1 MAQNTSTD
9 IDTCEDTA
17 EPPQTKLNVFVH
29 HRCDEHPD
37 FEFSRHWYKG
47 KENRIGVEPWLNKK
61 LFPGEDRL
69 FGCAAKY
76 DLLLPPTAPGD
87 LGRYGTLVDRFD
99 DTLPPY
105 EQHAMIHVKIML
117 DPAEAWH
124 VGFERVRSYARAHF
138 APRFA
143 TILIAHI
150 PGLAGLKGQGNHIH
164 CAVLSR
170 EITINGFGGA
180 CTDLC
185 SDRGYE
191 AALAAWR
198 EHKKSWEDEAA

>member
-1 MAQNTSTD
+1 MAQITSQKIALVD
-9 IDTCEDTA
+9 DAA
-17 EPPQTKLNVFVH
+17 ELPQTKLSVFVH
-29 HRCDEHPD
+29 DCCKDHRD
-37 FEFSRHWYKG
+37 FAFSRHWYKG
-47 KENRIGVEPWLNKK
+47 EENRVGVRPWFDKK
-61 LFPGEDRL
+61 LFPGEDRR

-76 DLLLPPTAPGD
+76 DLLLPPMAPGD
-87 LGRYGTLVDRFD
+87 LGRFGTLVDRFD

-138 APRFA
+138 AHRFA
-143 TILIAHI
+143 TVLIAHI
-150 PGLAGLKGQGNHIH
+150 PGLAGLTGQGNHVH

-198 EHKKSWEDEAA
+198 EHKKDWEVSA

>member
-1 MAQNTSTD
+1 MTHITSTNV
-9 IDTCEDTA
+9 DTREDVA
-17 EPPQTKLNVFVH
+17 QPAQTKMSVFVH

-37 FEFSRHWYKG
+37 FEFSRHCCKAP
-47 KENRIGVEPWLNKK
+47 ENRVGVELWLNKK
-61 LFPGEDRL
+61 IFFGEDSR
-69 FGCAAKY
+69 FGCAAKC
-76 DLLLPPTAPGD
+76 DLLVPRTAPGD

-138 APRFA
+138 AHRFA
-143 TILIAHI
+143 TVLIAHV
-150 PGLAGLKGQGNHIH
+150 PGLVGLKGQGNHIH

-170 EITINGFGGA
+170 EITINGFDGA
-180 CTDLC
+180 YTDLF

-191 AALAAWR
+191 AKLVAWR
-198 EHKKSWEDEAA
+198 EHQKVWKVSA

>member
-1 MAQNTSTD
+1 MAQITTND
-9 IDTCEDTA
+9 IDTEEAADQ
-17 EPPQTKLNVFVH
+17 PLQTKMSVFVH

-37 FEFSRHWYKG
+37 FEFSRHWYKAP
-47 KENRIGVEPWLNKK
+47 ENRVGVEPWLNKK
-61 LFPGEDRL
+61 LFPRDDSRL
-69 FGCAAKY
+69 GCAAKY
-76 DLLLPPTAPGD
+76 DLLLPAMAPGD
-87 LGRYGTLVDRFD
+87 LGRFGTLVDRFD

-117 DPAEAWH
+117 DPTEAWH
-124 VGFERVRSYARAHF
+124 VGFERVRSYARRHF
-138 APRFA
+138 AHRFA
-143 TILIAHI
+143 VVLIAHV
-150 PGLAGLKGQGNHIH
+150 PGLFGLKGQGNHVH

-198 EHKKSWEDEAA
+198 EHKEGWEDEAA

>member
-1 MAQNTSTD
+1 MSQITSTD
-9 IDTCEDTA
+9 IDTCKKTA
-17 EPPQTKLNVFVH
+17 EPPQTKLSVYVH
-29 HRCDEHPD
+29 HLCDAHPD
-37 FEFSRHWYKG
+37 FEFSRHWYKE
-47 KENRIGVEPWLNKK
+47 KENRVGVQPWFDKK
-61 LFPGEDRL
+61 LFPGEDRR
-69 FGCAAKY
+69 FGYAAKY

-87 LGRYGTLVDRFD
+87 LGRFGTLVDRFD
-99 DTLPPY
+99 DTLPPF

-138 APRFA
+138 AHRFA

-150 PGLAGLKGQGNHIH
+150 PGFAGLKGQGNHVH

-180 CTDLC
+180 CTTLC

-191 AALAAWR
+191 AALAAWQD
-198 EHKKSWEDEAA
+198 HKKKWKAAA

>member
-1 MAQNTSTD
+1 MAQITSKNIVNVD
-9 IDTCEDTA
+9 DAA
-17 EPPQTKLNVFVH
+17 ELPQTKLSVFVH
-29 HRCDEHPD
+29 DCCEDHRD
-37 FEFSRHWYKG
+37 FAFSRHWYKAE
-47 KENRIGVEPWLNKK
+47 ENRIGVRSWFDKK
-61 LFPGEDRL
+61 LFPGKDSR

-76 DLLLPPTAPGD
+76 DLLVPPMAPGD
-87 LGRYGTLVDRFD
+87 LGRFGTLIERFD

-105 EQHAMIHVKIML
+105 EQHAMVHVKIML

-138 APRFA
+138 AHRFA
-143 TILIAHI
+143 TILIAHV
-150 PGLAGLKGQGNHIH
+150 PGLVGLKGQGNHIH

-170 EITINGFGGA
+170 EISINGLGGA

-198 EHKKSWEDEAA
+198 EHKSCWVDDAA

>member
-1 MAQNTSTD
+1 MAQITSKN
-9 IDTCEDTA
+9 IDTFEDAA
-17 EPPQTKLNVFVH
+17 EPQQTKMSVFVH
-29 HRCDEHPD
+29 DRCKDHRD
-37 FEFSRHWYKG
+37 FAFSRHWYKG
-47 KENRIGVEPWLNKK
+47 EENRIGVRPWFDKK
-61 LFPGEDRL
+61 LFPGEDRR

-87 LGRYGTLVDRFD
+87 LGRFGTLVDRFD
-99 DTLPPY
+99 DTLPPF

-117 DPAEAWH
+117 DPSEAWH

-138 APRFA
+138 AHSFA
-143 TILIAHI
+143 TVLIAHI
-150 PGLAGLKGQGNHIH
+150 PGFAGLKGQGNHIH

-180 CTDLC
+180 CTTLC

-191 AALAAWR
+191 AALAAWQD
-198 EHKKSWEDEAA
+198 HKKKWKVAA

>member
-1 MAQNTSTD
+1 MAQITSKNIALVD
-9 IDTCEDTA
+9 DTA
-17 EPPQTKLNVFVH
+17 ELPQTKLSAFVH

-47 KENRIGVEPWLNKK
+47 PENRVGVEPWLNKK
-61 LFPGEDRL
+61 IFPGEDGR
-69 FGCAAKY
+69 FGCAAKC
-76 DLLLPPTAPGD
+76 DLLVPPTAPGD

-105 EQHAMIHVKIML
+105 EKHAMIHVKIML

-138 APRFA
+138 AHRFA
-143 TILIAHI
+143 AVLIAHV
-150 PGLAGLKGQGNHIH
+150 PGLVGLKGQGNHVH

-198 EHKKSWEDEAA
+198 EHKKSWVDEAA

>member
-1 MAQNTSTD
+1 MALITSND
-9 IDTCEDTA
+9 LAPCEDTA
-17 EPPQTKLNVFVH
+17 EPPQTKLSMFVH
-29 HRCDEHPD
+29 HRCDDHPD

-47 KENRIGVEPWLNKK
+47 QESRVGVRPWFDKK
-61 LFPGEDRL
+61 LVPGGDPY
-69 FGCAAKY
+69 FGYAARY
-76 DLLLPPTAPGD
+76 DVLVPPTAPGD
-87 LGRYGTLVDRFD
+87 LARFGTLVDRFD
-99 DTLPPY
+99 ETLPPY

-138 APRFA
+138 AHRFA
-143 TILIAHI
+143 VVLIAHI

-191 AALAAWR
+191 AALAAW
-198 EHKKSWEDEAA
+198 EDHKASWGDAA

>member
-1 MAQNTSTD
+1 MAQITSND
-9 IDTCEDTA
+9 IDIGEDA
-17 EPPQTKLNVFVH
+17 SEPPQTKLSVFIH

-37 FEFSRHWYKG
+37 FEFSRHWYK
-47 KENRIGVEPWLNKK
+47 EEANRVGVKPWFNKK
-61 LFPGEDRL
+61 LFPGSDQR

-76 DLLLPPTAPGD
+76 DLLLPPMAPGD
-87 LGRYGTLVDRFD
+87 LGRFGTLVNRFD
-99 DTLPPY
+99 DTLPDY

-117 DPAEAWH
+117 NPAEAWH
-124 VGFERVRSYARAHF
+124 VGFERVRSYARHHF
-138 APRFA
+138 AHRFA
-143 TILIAHI
+143 TVLIAHV

-198 EHKKSWEDEAA
+198 EHEESWVDEAA

>member
-1 MAQNTSTD
+1 MAQITSKD
-9 IDTCEDTA
+9 IDTLEDAA
-17 EPPQTKLNVFVH
+17 EPPQTKMSVFVH
-29 HRCDEHPD
+29 DRCEEHRD
-37 FEFSRHWYKG
+37 FAFSRHWYKG
-47 KENRIGVEPWLNKK
+47 EENRVGVRPWFDKK
-61 LFPGEDRL
+61 LFPGEDRR

-87 LGRYGTLVDRFD
+87 LGRFGILVDRFD
-99 DTLPPY
+99 DTLPSY

-143 TILIAHI
+143 TVLIAHI
-150 PGLAGLKGQGNHIH
+150 PGLVGLKGQGNHVH

-170 EITINGFGGA
+170 EVTINGFGGA

-198 EHKKSWEDEAA
+198 KHKKDWKVSA